1 MMMQLFCLVSSLHCL
16 ISVFGFV
23 HAHPPPPPPPAGP
36 PAIDAWKRGSSW
48 RKQQF
53 NLTSPLTLPL
63 WGSYRPGIY
72 FGMKTRTSPHAL
84 NTGIMWTAGKIG
96 GNNNLR
102 HEAKQDELDQ
112 FHWMKHDGKRF
123 GMELLRDE
131 EFDMTTIA
139 SFVVPSASIASWAQR
154 IVVESLTKESER
166 KERGVNEMDD
176 KTLLF
181 YFGTEGMSTTPGLT
195 ELKVVEGTCNN
206 GGNWKSL
213 IGKSKQ
219 SGWFRL
225 ELSVY
230 PTTTDGS
237 TSPVTVTYGGG
248 NYGEAAAGA
257 RQLQSDASI
266 PTWTDQNNVEQEKNH
281 RIFNNEGR
289 LKNHIDEGSTFIS
302 FAIQSQSPFAV
313 DVVLYEHLNVNNIGQ
328 LSELATKS
336 MSQQCTNSGQQKNSA
351 ANAGKPSCNPYVI
364 LFDILSIS
372 LALSL
377 PSLLTIK
384 QTNLCSH

>member
-1 MMMQLFCLVSSLHCL
+1 MMQLLCIVWNLHCL
-16 ISVFGFV
+16 ISVLGFV
-23 HAHPPPPPPPAGP
+23 HAHPPPPPSPAGP
-36 PAIDAWKRGSSW
+36 PVIDAWKRGSSW
-48 RKQQF
+48 RRQQF
-53 NLTSPLTLPL
+53 NLTSPLPLPL

-139 SFVVPSASIASWAQR
+139 SFVVPTVSTASWAQR
-154 IVVESLTKESER
+154 LVVESLTKEAER

-195 ELKVVEGTCNN
+195 ELKVVEGSCNN

-225 ELSVY
+225 ELSAY
-230 PTTTDGS
+230 PTS
-237 TSPVTVTYGGG
+237 TSSTSDGLTTPVNVTYFGG
-248 NYGEAAAGA
+248 NYGEVSVGA
-257 RQLQSDASI
+257 RQLQADASI
-266 PTWTDQNNVEQEKNH
+266 PTWTDQNNVEDEKNP
-281 RIFNNEGR
+281 RIFDNEGR

-302 FAIQSQSPFAV
+302 FAVQSQSAFAV
-313 DVVLYEHLNVNNIGQ
+313 DVVLYEHVNVNNIGQ
-328 LSELATKS
+328 LTELATKS
-336 MSQQCTNSGQQKNSA
+336 MSQQCTSGGQKKNGVVEKNKNGGA
-351 ANAGKPSCNPYVI
+351 ADTGKKARN
-364 LFDILSIS
+364 
-372 LALSL
+372 
-377 PSLLTIK
+377 LLMYYHLID
-384 QTNLCSH
+384 